1 MEINYLDNFV
11 CYVSCEEYYNEG
23 EDYDECSRCLRDEL

>member
-11 CYVSCEEYYNEG
+11 CYVSCEKYYNEE
-23 EDYDECSRCLRDEL
+23 EDYDECS